1 MYQAESHRLAKI
13 KGTWMLAMWSSKPS
27 AGSDVILQELRQ
39 KDAAGWNG
47 IERKTEEIKQLNS
60 QIKNVQ

>member
-1 MYQAESHRLAKI
+1 
-13 KGTWMLAMWSSKPS
+13 MLAMWSSKPS